1 MRSVADD
8 LRSETRRD
16 VARRTPAER
25 IELAFQLG
33 DDDVALLCAAR
44 GLTREEARRLIAR
57 SRRVGRM
64 PSVVTGE
71 REPPDTAFR

>member
-8 LRSETRRD
+8 LRSETRHD

-25 IELAFQLG
+25 IDLALQLG
-33 DDDVALLCAAR
+33 DDDLALLCAAR
-44 GLTREEARRLIAR
+44 GLAREEGRRLIAR

-64 PSVVTGE
+64 PSVVAGG
-71 REPPDTAFR
+71 PGP

>member
-25 IELAFQLG
+25 IELALQLG

-44 GLTREEARRLIAR
+44 GIPRDAARRLIAR
-57 SRRVGRM
+57 SRQRGRV
-64 PSVVTGE
+64 PSASAGE
-71 REPPDTAFR
+71 ADG